1 MRTAPISAILASIV
15 LFAACGGGDD
25 GDSQALPTLQP
36 GDPGEITKVLRDF
49 ADLIEDGT
57 AEQLA
62 ALFSAQCEDQQT
74 MSQGMIADWNPF
86 KDAFE
91 VEVDAVEVQDLQ
103 SESATVRAQGELF
116 LEGQDSPE
124 VLASPLIEMAKEG
137 GAWKIARCDLA
148 LPGLDEPIMF
158 E

>member
-1 MRTAPISAILASIV
+1 MRAALISAIMTSIV
-15 LFAACGGGDD
+15 LFAACGGGDG
-25 GDSQALPTLQP
+25 GDSQAPPALPT
-36 GDPGEITKVLRDF
+36 GEPGEITQVLRDF

-74 MSQGMIADWNPF
+74 MSQGMITQWALF

-91 VEVDAVEVQDLQ
+91 VQVDGVEVQDLQ
-103 SESATVRAQGELF
+103 AESATVRAQGKLI
-116 LEGQDSPE
+116 LEVEDTTE
-124 VLASPLIEMAKEG
+124 VLASPPISMVKEG
-137 GAWKIARCDLA
+137 GAWKIATCALA
-148 LPGLDEPIMF
+148 LPGLDNPITF

>member
-1 MRTAPISAILASIV
+1 MRATPIAAIMTSIV
-15 LFAACGGGDD
+15 LFAACGGD
-25 GDSQALPTLQP
+25 GDSQALPALPT
-36 GDPGEITKVLRDF
+36 GEPGEITQVLRDF

-74 MSQGMIADWNPF
+74 MSQGMITQWALF

-91 VEVDAVEVQDLQ
+91 VEVDGVEVQDLQ
-103 SESATVRAQGELF
+103 AESATVRAEGKLI
-116 LEGQDSPE
+116 LESQDGTE
-124 VLASPLIEMAKEG
+124 VLASPPISMAKEG
-137 GAWKIARCDLA
+137 GAWKIATCDLA
-148 LPGLDEPIMF
+148 LPGLDEPITF